1 MTGAVTIA
9 RAVPGMTV
17 QDLGRPGY
25 TAFGISRGGA
35 MDRLA
40 LVEAA
45 ALLGLPGAVAAIEM
59 AGAGGDFTVS
69 EPTRFA
75 LTGAPMRATVE
86 GAPLRW
92 HASHVLLPG
101 QRLAI
106 GGATAGN
113 YGYLTFA
120 GGIATPERLGS
131 RATHLTAGLGQ
142 PLKAGDALA
151 LLPDPKRAL
160 TGRILAPEDRFAGGT
175 LRLMPGPQT
184 ALFSEETFVRFCATG
199 FSRNP
204 QSNRQ
209 GIKLDG
215 GEAPFAPE
223 ATRGLAS
230 DFIVPGDVQ
239 MTGDGTPF
247 VLMAECQTTGGYP
260 RIGSVVPA
268 DLPRV
273 AQAPVGA
280 VLRFAPV
287 SLEDA
292 ERSHRPEAEILRA
305 LRGAVRPLVRD
316 PHDIADLLA
325 YQLISGVT
333 PGDDLERA

>member
-9 RAVPGMTV
+9 RAGQGMTV

-25 TAFGISRGGA
+25 TAFGISQGGA

-45 ALLGLPGAVAAIEM
+45 ALLGLPGVVAAVEM
-59 AGAGGDFTVS
+59 AGAGGEFTVD

-86 GAPLRW
+86 GAPARW
-92 HASHVLLPG
+92 HASHVLQAG
-101 QRLAI
+101 ERLSI
-106 GGATAGN
+106 GSATAGN

-120 GGIATPERLGS
+120 GGFANPERLGS
-131 RATHLTAGLGQ
+131 RATHLAAGLGQ
-142 PLKAGDALA
+142 PLAAGESLP
-151 LLPDPKRAL
+151 LLPDPKREM
-160 TGRILAPEDRFAGGT
+160 TGRTFTPEDRFAGGT
-175 LRLMPGPQT
+175 VRLMPGPQT
-184 ALFSEETFVRFCATG
+184 ALFAAETFARFCATG
-199 FSRNP
+199 FARNP
-204 QSNRQ
+204 RSNRQ

-223 ATRGLAS
+223 ETKGLAS

-239 MTGDGTPF
+239 MTGDGIPF

-280 VLRFAPV
+280 VLRFVPV
-287 SLEDA
+287 SLEEA
-292 ERSHRPEAEILRA
+292 ERTHRAEAEILRA

-316 PHDIADLLA
+316 PHDIGDLLA